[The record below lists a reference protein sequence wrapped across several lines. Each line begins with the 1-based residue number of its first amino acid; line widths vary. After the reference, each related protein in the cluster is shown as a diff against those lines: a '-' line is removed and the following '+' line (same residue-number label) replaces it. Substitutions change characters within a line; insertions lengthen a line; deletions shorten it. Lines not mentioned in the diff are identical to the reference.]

1 MRAHR
6 APLWEAA
13 LRVETRHVPLSGVL
27 YRNQSARSQ
36 GRLEPKG
43 TLKAI

>member
-1 MRAHR
+1 MRAHG

-13 LRVETRHVPLSGVL
+13 LQVGTRHVPLSGIL
-27 YRNQSARSQ
+27 HRNQSAHNQ